1 LLAST
6 EGTQYED
13 KQNKHNTI
21 SVGRHS
27 T

>member
-1 LLAST
+1 LLASA

-21 SVGRHS
+21 SVGHHS